1 MTAIR
6 FDHVDVIFGTH
17 TKEAL
22 KLLDQGLGRAE
33 ILKRTGQ
40 VLGVE
45 DACLDVNRGEI
56 CVLMGLSG
64 SGKSSLLRC
73 INGLNKVSRGK
84 LLIEHEGSQVDIA
97 NCSPA
102 TLKAMRTKRIAMVFQ
117 KFALMPWLTVAENV
131 GFGLEMQGRPAAERK
146 KLIDEKLELVGLSQW
161 RDKRPDSLSGGMQQR
176 VGLARALAM
185 DGDILLMD
193 EPFSALDPLI
203 RQQLQDELLV
213 LQRQLHKTIVFVS
226 HDLDEALKIGTR
238 IAIMKDGRIIQHGK
252 PEEIVLSPADDYV
265 RTFVAHTNP
274 LNVLC
279 GQSLMRGLDQCI
291 RQNDEICFDQG
302 RDCWIGLSEGDVL
315 KGARQG
321 SNVIDLQRW
330 RQGDP
335 VEKLR
340 REPTLVDVSI
350 RMRDALQIRYQTG
363 SWSCRSRTGWSGC
376 SATASCITRCW
387 ARTSADPLGPL
398 GAAANARRCRAF
410 ALPSALFRLLFLSHT
425 PARRFLR
432 HAPGAGWQKGPAKRR
447 AKYAPDWRGRP
458 SGAGFR
464 SGAGL
469 APAPA
474 GRCGGRRPGPR
485 SRRAW
490 PCAGR
495 T

>member
-40 VLGVE
+40 VLGGE
-45 DACLDVNRGEI
+45 DACLAVNRGEI
-56 CVLMGLSG
+56 CVRMGLSG

-73 INGLNKVSRGK
+73 ITGLNKVSRGK

-102 TLKAMRTKRIAMVFQ
+102 PLKAMRTKRIAMVFQ

-252 PEEIVLSPADDYV
+252 PEELVLSPADDYV

-363 SWSCRSRTGWSGC
+363 HKLVLQEQDRVVGV
-376 SATASCITRCW
+376 
-387 ARTSADPLGPL
+387 LGDSELYHALL
-398 GAAANARRCRAF
+398 GKN
-410 ALPSALFRLLFLSHT
+410 L
-425 PARRFLR
+425 
-432 HAPGAGWQKGPAKRR
+432 G
-447 AKYAPDWRGRP
+447 
-458 SGAGFR
+458 
-464 SGAGL
+464 
-469 APAPA
+469 
-474 GRCGGRRPGPR
+474 
-485 SRRAW
+485 
-490 PCAGR
+490 
-495 T
+495 